1 MSEHSDAFYR
11 HQSIYPTG
19 SVRADFEGPE
29 RGPIT
34 VVITDLRAATPLG
47 GGIEVHRG
55 RKQYPSYHEA
65 NEAAWSTIAKMVGR
79 TVAQL
84 KSGEFYS
91 G

>member
-55 RKQYPSYHEA
+55 RNSTRAITKPTRPRGPQSRR
-65 NEAAWSTIAKMVGR
+65 WS
-79 TVAQL
+79 VAR
-84 KSGEFYS
+84 SRS
-91 G
+91 